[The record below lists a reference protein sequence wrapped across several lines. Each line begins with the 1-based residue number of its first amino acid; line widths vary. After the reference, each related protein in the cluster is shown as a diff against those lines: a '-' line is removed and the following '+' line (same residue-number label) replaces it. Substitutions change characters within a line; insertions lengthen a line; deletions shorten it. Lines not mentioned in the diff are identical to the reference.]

1 MYRKTMALRSNPFG
15 PTFEKTPENLRR
27 LAYLTNL
34 DRNPLRLDQHQ
45 DLNRLFCRDILGLD
59 KIMANFHQLMMKLN
73 YKFDGNGER
82 GLESVL
88 VVIRRSIGAGKTTL
102 GAWMIAEIAR
112 RARVGRQRGDR
123 RL

>member
-1 MYRKTMALRSNPFG
+1 MALRSNPFG

-59 KIMANFHQLMMKLN
+59 KIMANFHQLMMKLD
-73 YKFDGNGER
+73 YRFDGDGER
-82 GLESVL
+82 GFESVL
-88 VVIRRSIGAGKTTL
+88 VVIRGSKGAGKTTL

-112 RARVGRQRGDR
+112 LPGDP
-123 RL
+123 LKIFA